1 MALPPV
7 VQSNDLISYLSHNQH
22 QIEFFQLMRLLSHS
36 LKRAF
41 PDQSW
46 EESFEQLIRIRPS
59 LSISFPTHDINSI
72 DVLSDHKILVETSFF
87 GLYGVTSPLPF
98 FYSEDLLTLES
109 ENRIFS
115 RRFID
120 LFHFAIYP
128 LLLSAITRF
137 RVSTGLQEGHDVRQK
152 MKRASWLG
160 ISTPKIAE
168 RFSEWPQMLKIAS
181 VLSTGYC
188 SVSGLEALMRSLIGS
203 GSVKITA
210 CPVVRAVIPNRFT
223 FRLGIQENKLGS
235 EAVLGSTLHSPSN
248 NYVDIELQDQL
259 NDDALAF
266 TPGGSKYELLKQA
279 LTLYVPVHLRLR
291 LRIRANTFASKLSDS
306 ALGYGASLGSQ
317 VRSQNLAFYIT

>member
-7 VQSNDLISYLSHNQH
+7 VQANDLIGFITHNQH
-22 QIEFFQLMRLLSHS
+22 QIEFFQLMRLLSHG
-36 LKRAF
+36 LKKVF
-41 PDQSW
+41 PDQNW
-46 EESFEQLIRIRPS
+46 EESFEQFIRIRPS
-59 LSISFPTHDINSI
+59 LSISFPTHSINSI
-72 DVLSDHKILVETSFF
+72 EVLSDHKILIETTFF
-87 GLYGVTSPLPF
+87 GLYGVTSPLPN
-98 FYSEDLLTLES
+98 FYSEDLLALGYEDK
-109 ENRIFS
+109 IFS

-120 LFHFAIYP
+120 LFHFALYP
-128 LLLSAITRF
+128 LFLSAITRF
-137 RVSTGLQEGHDVRQK
+137 RVSTGLQQGDDIRQR

-188 SVSGLEALMRSLIGS
+188 SVSGLEALMRSLVGS

-210 CPVVRAVIPNRFT
+210 CPVVRAVIPNQFA

-235 EAVLGSTLHSPSN
+235 QAVLGRTLNTPNN
-248 NYVDIELQDQL
+248 NYVDIELQDQM

-266 TPGGSKYELLKQA
+266 FPGGSKYELLKQA
-279 LTLYVPVHLRLR
+279 LILYVPVYLRLC
-291 LRIRANTFASKLSDS
+291 LRVRANTFASKLSES